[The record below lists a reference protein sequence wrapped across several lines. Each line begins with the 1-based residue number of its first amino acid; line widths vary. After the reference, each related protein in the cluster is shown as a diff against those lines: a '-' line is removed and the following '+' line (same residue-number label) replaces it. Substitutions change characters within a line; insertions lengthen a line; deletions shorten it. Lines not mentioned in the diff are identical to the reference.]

1 MKNKILTGITALC
14 IVGAVVSIPESISP
28 VVSVTAKALDTY
40 KGFTY
45 KIGFDNTVT
54 ITDYDN
60 SATVSI
66 HRAFCP

>member
-40 KGFTY
+40 EGLHIK
-45 KIGFDNTVT
+45 
-54 ITDYDN
+54 
-60 SATVSI
+60 
-66 HRAFCP
+66 